1 MNHTPRK
8 RFGQHFLHDPAA
20 QRRIVA
26 AVDPRPGEALIEI
39 GPGLGALTRHLLP
52 RAGRLEVI
60 ELDRDVIPQLRE
72 RCAGLG
78 ELVVHA
84 QDVLRFDFCPPPP
97 GQRWRVIGNLPYNIS
112 TPLLFHLAAQ
122 AHCLQDLTVMLQRE
136 VAQRIAAAPSG
147 AEYGRLSVMLA
158 WHFRHELLFDLGPG
172 AFQPPPK
179 VWSSVLRLVPHTR
192 PPAALD
198 DPAWLGRVVTAA
210 FGQRRKTLR
219 NALAPLLD
227 APAIAAAAVD
237 PGARAETL
245 DLAAFAR
252 LANAARRAAGAC

>member
-1 MNHTPRK
+1 
-8 RFGQHFLHDPAA
+8 
-20 QRRIVA
+20 V
-26 AVDPRPGEALIEI
+26 V
-39 GPGLGALTRHLLP
+39 
-52 RAGRLEVI
+52 
-60 ELDRDVIPQLRE
+60 ELDRDVIPLLRE
-72 RCAGLG
+72 RCASLG
-78 ELVVHA
+78 ELVIHA
-84 QDVLRFDFCPPPP
+84 QDVLRFDFCPPPA

-112 TPLLFHLAAQ
+112 TPLLFHLAGQ

-136 VAQRIAAAPSG
+136 VAQRIAAAPGG

-158 WHFRHELLFDLGPG
+158 WHFQHELLFDLGPG

-179 VWSSVLRLVPHTR
+179 VWSSVLRLVPHAS

-219 NALAPLLD
+219 NALAPLLT
-227 APAIAAAAVD
+227 ATAIAAAEVN

-252 LANAARRAAGAC
+252 LANAARRAAAGLVSR